1 MSDIQSEV
9 EAGGG
14 VLRKILTDA
23 QVRRFER
30 TRRIGRCQ
38 EIAILLKTRQP
49 YMEDAELDQLA
60 SELLALL
67 SQEKV
72 ASKIAHFHAIDEE
85 EALAILKNAS
95 VGNESIAT
103 PGLPVEP
110 PRKMGLMGLFCASH
124 KGAQ

>member
-1 MSDIQSEV
+1 
-9 EAGGG
+9 
-14 VLRKILTDA
+14 
-23 QVRRFER
+23 
-30 TRRIGRCQ
+30 
-38 EIAILLKTRQP
+38 
-49 YMEDAELDQLA
+49 MEDAELDQLA

-72 ASKIAHFHAIDEE
+72 ASKMAHFHAIDEE